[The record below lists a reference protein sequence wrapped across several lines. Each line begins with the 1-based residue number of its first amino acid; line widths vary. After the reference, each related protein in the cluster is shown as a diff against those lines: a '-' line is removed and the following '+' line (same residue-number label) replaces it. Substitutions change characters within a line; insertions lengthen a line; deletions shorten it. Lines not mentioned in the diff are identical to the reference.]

1 LDRAASV
8 PKRGRVIPLETLNGL
23 PRADFVAHLGGIYEH
38 SPWVA
43 ERAFAA
49 RPFASLDA
57 LHAAM
62 ERSLHGASGD
72 KQLALIR
79 AHPELMGK
87 LEAAQLTGSSR
98 AEQASAGLDR
108 CTAAQ
113 RARMQELN
121 AAYREKFGFPF
132 IVAVKGLDW
141 AGIIERIEARL
152 RHAREAELATAL
164 QEIGRIARFRLE
176 ALAE

>member
-1 LDRAASV
+1 M
-8 PKRGRVIPLETLNGL
+8 IPLEALNASSQ
-23 PRADFVAHLGGIYEH
+23 ADFVARLGGIYEH

-49 RPFASLDA
+49 RPFASRDA

-62 ERSLHGASGD
+62 QRAMQGASRD
-72 KQLALIR
+72 EQLALIR
-79 AHPELMGK
+79 AHPELLGK
-87 LEAAQLTGSSR
+87 LEAAQLTEASR
-98 AEQASAGLDR
+98 GEQAGAGLDR

-113 RARMQELN
+113 KSRMQALN
-121 AAYREKFGFPF
+121 HAYREKFGFPF

-141 AGIIERIEARL
+141 GGIIERIESRL
-152 RHAREAELATAL
+152 GNTREVEFATAL

-176 ALAE
+176 AA